1 MTRQRR
7 TSAPRGAFVQSDGTL
22 IVDLGRL
29 NGAAAL
35 SGEGRAEL
43 KITGGSLELIG
54 DTATYDGNTYTI
66 ACGFGTI
73 TSAWTNTCVSGQA
86 EGTNVRYEVRYDDT
100 SVRVSVICDEESHP
114 EPNPEPNPMPVP
126 VP

>member
-1 MTRQRR
+1 MASR
-7 TSAPRGAFVQSDGTL
+7 SLQSGGTL

-43 KITGGSLELIG
+43 KINGGSLELIG
-54 DTATYDGNTYTI
+54 DTATPEGNTYTI
-66 ACGFGTI
+66 ASGFGTI
-73 TSAWTNTCVSGQA
+73 TSTWTNTCVSGQA
-86 EGTNVRYEVRYDDT
+86 EVTNVRYEVLYDDT
-100 SVRVSVICDEESHP
+100 SVRVSVICDEEPHP
-114 EPNPEPNPMPVP
+114 EPNPTPDPGPVVP

>member
-1 MTRQRR
+1 MKTKIFRNIF
-7 TSAPRGAFVQSDGTL
+7 SAA
-22 IVDLGRL
+22 I
-29 NGAAAL
+29 AAAL
-35 SGEGRAEL
+35 PTGAMAEN
-43 KITGGSLELIG
+43 TV
-54 DTATYDGNTYTI
+54 TYDGNTYTI
-66 ACGFGTI
+66 ASGFGTI

-86 EGTNVRYEVRYDDT
+86 EGTNVRYEVLYDDT